1 MSSSLSSPQA
11 APTTT
16 RGAAS
21 GRVAPSRNRTCKE
34 MQVLRT
40 TVSLRKAT
48 TALLR
53 LPAPLTKREMALHGS
68 SFFFLFGPTTQRQ
81 SRQVSTR
88 KGQVVSLCRPKP
100 RALANTHVRPLSNL
114 LQGGGRASTSSLLV
128 RYSKRNCVA
137 TYQQKR
143 PITHRPVTR
152 SDDG

>member
-88 KGQVVSLCRPKP
+88 KGQVGNVSLPTEAAGVGQHP
-100 RALANTHVRPLSNL
+100 RSP
-114 LQGGGRASTSSLLV
+114 
-128 RYSKRNCVA
+128 
-137 TYQQKR
+137 
-143 PITHRPVTR
+143 P
-152 SDDG
+152 